1 MKFKL
6 ISMYVSNSFIIN
18 QTISA
23 NEKRQITPP
32 LSFFRLFCAICL
44 FFSFGLYT
52 LSFVSLR
59 LFSLSLSFFVFLCL
73 FSSLFVF
80 FVFFLF
86 PHKDSVLYGIFIHLP
101 PANQK

>member
-32 LSFFRLFCAICL
+32 LSFFVFFRLFL
-44 FFSFGLYT
+44 SSSSFFSFRTKIVFYTEFLYICRQLT
-52 LSFVSLR
+52 KNR
-59 LFSLSLSFFVFLCL
+59 
-73 FSSLFVF
+73 
-80 FVFFLF
+80 
-86 PHKDSVLYGIFIHLP
+86 KR
-101 PANQK
+101 

>member
-44 FFSFGLYT
+44 FISLFGFIPYPLPRYVCSAF
-52 LSFVSLR
+52 LC
-59 LFSLSLSFFVFLCL
+59 LSLSFFVSFCLLRL
-73 FSSLFVF
+73 FS
-80 FVFFLF
+80 
-86 PHKDSVLYGIFIHLP
+86 LP
-101 PANQK
+101 AQR